1 MATNVTVSSG
11 DNPHV
16 ITVSQGGNTIAV
28 SSEASTAVVSIP
40 QVQNNVSVSAFA
52 SSGPQGPAGA
62 DGATGATGPAGADG
76 ADGATG
82 ATGATGPAGA
92 TGATGPAGTD
102 GQGVVAGGDQYQVL
116 AKASDTDYDT
126 EWVNVA
132 VTQRVKNVSGGEL
145 AKGTPVHAVTEAS
158 PQGQLA
164 YVIAARADTASAMPA
179 TFVLNE
185 TLADE
190 AEGQA
195 IVVGY
200 LTGVD
205 TSSFS
210 EGDVVYVGETG
221 GYTNVKPTG
230 TNLIQNLGVVI
241 KSHETSGS
249 GMVYGSGRTND
260 VPNLPEGK
268 VFIGSS
274 TNTTES
280 AYTFPTS
287 DGTNGQALVTDG
299 SGALSFGDVDA
310 VLASSITIS
319 NTDAAF
325 SHMDTPIASG
335 TSLEAVLRDMLEKYN
350 ITTITLSAVKAA
362 YQNTDGS
369 YPATANKSSFETL
382 EVGRGV
388 KSDGFSFSIADTS
401 QTADTSVLF
410 KINGTTVA
418 SSISETGS
426 PATYTADTQDVS
438 SPTTRYYRVEA
449 TDNGSGTN
457 NTISAQK
464 GVTWRYLARLSTA
477 TTNSIADDTAAQTLY
492 DSGLTDMATNLNSGS
507 TWSDVLTTADSN
519 SQSNYTYIVFPAVWG
534 DLQSV
539 IQDGSLPVLG
549 AFTDLGDFTIN
560 NQYGVSISYSFYV
573 SNQTAAF
580 ADDTELDI
588 TF

>member
-1 MATNVTVSSG
+1 MPISVDQPSS
-11 DNPHV
+11 
-16 ITVSQGGNTIAV
+16 IAV
-28 SSEASTAVVSIP
+28 SSSNGGTIKVSIVSSAETKVVSLTSAAE
-40 QVQNNVSVSAFA
+40 NNISVAGA
-52 SSGPQGPAGA
+52 IGAGPAGPTGPTGA
-62 DGATGATGPAGADG
+62 TGATGATGPAGADG
-76 ADGATG
+76 A
-82 ATGATGPAGA
+82 AGE
-92 TGATGPAGTD
+92 
-102 GQGVVAGGDQYQVL
+102 GVAAGGDQYQVL

-145 AKGTPVHAVTEAS
+145 KKGTPVHAVTEAS

-449 TDNGSGTN
+449 TDNGSGTD

-464 GVTWRYLARLSTA
+464 GVTWRWLVKLAASSTSA
-477 TTNSIADDTAAQTLY
+477 IADDDAAQTLY
-492 DSGLTDMATNLNSGS
+492 DGVTEMATNLNSGS
-507 TWSDVLTTADSN
+507 SWNNVSTTSAGD
-519 SQSNYTYIVFPAVWG
+519 SQSNYTYIIFPASFG
-534 DLQSV
+534 DLQNVVQNNALSV
-539 IQDGSLPVLG
+539 ID
-549 AFTDLGDFTIN
+549 AFQDLGDFTID
-560 NQYGVSISYSFYV
+560 NQYGVSVSYSFYRT
-573 SNQTAAF
+573 NQTAAF
-580 ADDTELDI
+580 GTDTELDI

>member
-1 MATNVTVSSG
+1 MVSLTTAAANNIS
-11 DNPHV
+11 
-16 ITVSQGGNTIAV
+16 IAGAIGV
-28 SSEASTAVVSIP
+28 
-40 QVQNNVSVSAFA
+40 
-52 SSGPQGPAGA
+52 GPAGPA
-62 DGATGATGPAGADG
+62 GPTGATGATGPAGADG
-76 ADGATG
+76 AA
-82 ATGATGPAGA
+82 
-92 TGATGPAGTD
+92 
-102 GQGVVAGGDQYQVL
+102 GQGVATGGDQYQVL
-116 AKASDTDYDT
+116 AKASDSDYDT

-210 EGDVVYVGETG
+210 EGDVVYVGATG

-325 SHMDTPIASG
+325 SHMDTPITAG

-369 YPATANKSSFETL
+369 YPATANKSSFEIL

-410 KINGTTVA
+410 KIDGTTVT
-418 SSISETGS
+418 SGVSETGS
-426 PATYTADTQDVS
+426 PATYTANTLDPGTVTS
-438 SPTTRYYRVEA
+438 KTYRVEA

-457 NTISAQK
+457 NTISSSK
-464 GVTWRYLARLSTA
+464 SVTWRYLARLGTA
-477 TTNSIADDTAAQTLY
+477 TTNSIADNTAAQTLY
-492 DSGLTDMATNLNSGS
+492 DSGLTDMDTDLNSGS
-507 TWSDVLTTADSN
+507 TWTNARTDSNSN
-519 SQSNYTYIVFPAVWG
+519 SQSNYTYIIFPAAWG
-534 DLQSV
+534 DLQGV
-539 IQDGSLPVLG
+539 VQDLSLPVLG
-549 AFTDLGDFTIN
+549 GFTDLGDFTIN

-580 ADDTELDI
+580 ADNTRLDI